1 MKKNEKCAN
10 NSEIFDND
18 DLNSL
23 LMGLGEADVVD
34 LKVCTESLLR
44 FCRGF
49 GCKFRGKL
57 D

>member
-1 MKKNEKCAN
+1 VKKNEKCAN